1 MGGVQLGGLGNWLG
15 ESSVNGEDLGKTSVQ
30 TSSNPFL
37 KILTEGA
44 VTIQTEL
51 MAYIPGQAGDLQPIK
66 LAKKATQEECAMWAY
81 RGGVSELDAS

>member
-30 TSSNPFL
+30 TFSNLFL
-37 KILTEGA
+37 KILIEGA

-51 MAYIPGQAGDLQPIK
+51 IAYIPGK
-66 LAKKATQEECAMWAY
+66 LATCNP
-81 RGGVSELDAS
+81 